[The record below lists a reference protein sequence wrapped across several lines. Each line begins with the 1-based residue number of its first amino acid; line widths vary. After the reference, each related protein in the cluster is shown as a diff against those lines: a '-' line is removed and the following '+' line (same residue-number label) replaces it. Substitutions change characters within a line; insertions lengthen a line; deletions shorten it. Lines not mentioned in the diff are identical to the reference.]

1 MKHYTNKFLLGA
13 LAIGALSACTDDSML
28 PYDAGSMPESLVQY
42 EYLKQYD
49 VLKNYVN
56 RTENPNF
63 KLGIAL
69 AAGEY
74 TQGDLVYSMAC
85 SNFDEMTAGNEMK
98 YASIVSNDGAMNFST
113 VTSFVDAARQA
124 GMTIYGHTLA
134 WHSQQNNTYL
144 NSLIAPIVIPGEAGN
159 GGYCMI
165 LKNAT
170 ASANIWDA
178 QTWYQLPTPL
188 QSGTTYTLSFMAR
201 ASAAY
206 NDTQIYLQCSDGGNQ
221 EYPGGFNVGTEW
233 QQINFTFTPT
243 GATVDKIA
251 FNFGTAAIN
260 IYIDNI
266 SLTGG
271 SATESLIPNGD
282 FEDGT
287 ITGWTGWTP
296 GNFETISE
304 DGEGYSEGGSEPA
317 YDESVITSSDFE
329 NGIGSWGGWGGSATR
344 GQSAQGG
351 GYESDYSFEIVN
363 PTASANAWDVQ
374 VAWDFAAPLV
384 QGGTY
389 RLNMMIKGSVEGS
402 ITAGLQRKSDY
413 AGAGDFP
420 AIPISTE
427 WTEYNAEI
435 TVNGGGADCADRF
448 LFSIGNYVGTI
459 NIDNITLCYLNPE
472 GGGGGQ
478 TIEMTP
484 EEKKDTLTWAMD
496 NWIKGMMEACGGYVT
511 TWEAANET
519 VSGADADGD
528 GWYDLQS
535 ATNGDPE
542 TNFYWQDYLGNEDY
556 VPIVTKAAEKYFAE
570 YGGNPADLK
579 LFIND
584 YNLESWWDGNQK
596 LKSLIH
602 WIEVWEANGAKID
615 GIGTQMHVSYI
626 LNEADQKAQEDAIVN
641 MFQLMAATGKLIK
654 ISELDMGI
662 VEKAFGEG
670 IKTENVTF
678 DQQLKMAEFYQFIIE
693 KYFEII
699 PAAQRYGITQWC
711 ITDSPAESLNISFT
725 RLLDKPSFTSRCL
738 NINPPALTAIERH
751 NSTMTSPM
759 RQRYNTSYHLV
770 SFTRIHT

>member
-1 MKHYTNKFLLGA
+1 MKKHYINKLLLGA

-98 YASIVSNDGAMNFST
+98 YASIVSNDGTMNFST

-260 IYIDNI
+260 IYIDNV

-282 FEDGT
+282 FEDGKT
-287 ITGWTGWTP
+287 EP
-296 GNFETISE
+296 LP
-304 DGEGYSEGGSEPA
+304 DGQDGRL
-317 YDESVITSSDFE
+317 
-329 NGIGSWGGWGGSATR
+329 ATLKP
-344 GQSAQGG
+344 S
-351 GYESDYSFEIVN
+351 
-363 PTASANAWDVQ
+363 
-374 VAWDFAAPLV
+374 
-384 QGGTY
+384 
-389 RLNMMIKGSVEGS
+389 
-402 ITAGLQRKSDY
+402 RKMEK
-413 AGAGDFP
+413 
-420 AIPISTE
+420 AI
-427 WTEYNAEI
+427 
-435 TVNGGGADCADRF
+435 R
-448 LFSIGNYVGTI
+448 
-459 NIDNITLCYLNPE
+459 
-472 GGGGGQ
+472 Q
-478 TIEMTP
+478 
-484 EEKKDTLTWAMD
+484 
-496 NWIKGMMEACGGYVT
+496 
-511 TWEAANET
+511 EAA
-519 VSGADADGD
+519 VSR
-528 GWYDLQS
+528 WK
-535 ATNGDPE
+535 N
-542 TNFYWQDYLGNEDY
+542 
-556 VPIVTKAAEKYFAE
+556 
-570 YGGNPADLK
+570 
-579 LFIND
+579 
-584 YNLESWWDGNQK
+584 
-596 LKSLIH
+596 
-602 WIEVWEANGAKID
+602 
-615 GIGTQMHVSYI
+615 
-626 LNEADQKAQEDAIVN
+626 
-641 MFQLMAATGKLIK
+641 
-654 ISELDMGI
+654 
-662 VEKAFGEG
+662 
-670 IKTENVTF
+670 
-678 DQQLKMAEFYQFIIE
+678 
-693 KYFEII
+693 
-699 PAAQRYGITQWC
+699 
-711 ITDSPAESLNISFT
+711 
-725 RLLDKPSFTSRCL
+725 
-738 NINPPALTAIERH
+738 
-751 NSTMTSPM
+751 
-759 RQRYNTSYHLV
+759 
-770 SFTRIHT
+770 